1 MNKKE
6 ERKKILIL
14 AFAAKAM
21 LAFSALF
28 AVLTITAFVRTEEWL
43 SWTRIVF
50 PSLAVICIPL
60 SGILLKK
67 VHRILYEEGKIE
79 LFKDKMPNW

>member
-14 AFAAKAM
+14 AFVAKAT
-21 LAFSALF
+21 
-28 AVLTITAFVRTEEWL
+28 AVLIFPLLMLTVTAFVGEG
-43 SWTRIVF
+43 SPPWTRILF
-50 PSLAVICIPL
+50 PSLAVISIPACVF
-60 SGILLKK
+60 LLKK